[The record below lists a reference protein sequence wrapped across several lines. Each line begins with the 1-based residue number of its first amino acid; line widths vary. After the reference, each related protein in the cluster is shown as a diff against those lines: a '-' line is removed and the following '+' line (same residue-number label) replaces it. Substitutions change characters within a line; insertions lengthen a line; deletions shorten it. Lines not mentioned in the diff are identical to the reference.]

1 MKNISH
7 ILLGLVLAFTQ
18 IGNAMAIEEPKYQ
31 VVIKDGDFELRRYEA
46 MIIAEVVVT
55 GSLSEA
61 SNRGFRQVADY
72 IFGNNEDPLKKQAEK
87 IEMTAPVTVEPDL
100 SSKIAMT
107 APVTVE
113 TQGGDQ
119 QSTWKLSFVM
129 PSKFS
134 LETLPKP
141 KNKNIVIREIKS
153 HDLAVVR
160 FSGFVDEEKMQAQTK
175 RLEAWLKQQS
185 LNAQGTVQLSRYNP
199 PWTLPFFRRN
209 EIWLRVES
217 KR

>member
-1 MKNISH
+1 MKKLPSF
-7 ILLGLVLAFTQ
+7 LFGLVLAFTQ
-18 IGNAMAIEEPKYQ
+18 IGHAMAIEEPAYQ
-31 VVIKDGDFELRRYEA
+31 VVIKDGDFELRRYNT

-55 GSLSEA
+55 GGLSEA
-61 SNRGFRQVADY
+61 SNKGFRQVADY

-113 TQGGDQ
+113 SQGGNQ

-129 PSKFS
+129 PSKFT

-141 KNKNIVIREIKS
+141 KNNNI
-153 HDLAVVR
+153 
-160 FSGFVDEEKMQAQTK
+160 
-175 RLEAWLKQQS
+175 
-185 LNAQGTVQLSRYNP
+185 NLS
-199 PWTLPFFRRN
+199 
-209 EIWLRVES
+209 
-217 KR
+217 